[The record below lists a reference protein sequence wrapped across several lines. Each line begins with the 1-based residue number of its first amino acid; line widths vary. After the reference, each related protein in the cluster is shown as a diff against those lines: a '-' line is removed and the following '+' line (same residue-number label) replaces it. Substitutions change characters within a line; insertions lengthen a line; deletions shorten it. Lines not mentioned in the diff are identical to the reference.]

1 MFRILSRPLFRVIP
15 DNTNIQ
21 FMRGRFL
28 GVLVSAILSLA
39 SVILAFHPGLEK
51 GIDFKGGI
59 LMELRTPGPANL
71 GAIRTKLDS
80 LGIGEAGVQEFGAPD
95 SVLLRLPTQGE
106 EASTQVAVNR
116 VRTAL
121 DELAPGTRILRTDA
135 VGNRVSGELFRDG
148 MYALGFSLLAM
159 LIYIWFRF
167 EWQFAVGA
175 VTTLILDTTKAVGF
189 LVVTQIE
196 FNLTTVAAILTI
208 IGFGVNDK
216 VVVYDRVRENLRK
229 FKTKPLR
236 EVIDLSINQ
245 TLNRTVGTSAT
256 LLLSALP
263 LALFGGE
270 ALSGFAWT
278 VLFGIVVATSSSIF
292 IAAPLLLFLGEHRLR
307 RSGAP
312 AAPGRGAPS
321 TAPRGNAAASSRGD
335 AGTSPRGNAAASP
348 RGDAATPARR

>member
-1 MFRILSRPLFRVIP
+1 MLSFLSRPMFRVVP
-15 DNTNIQ
+15 DDTKIR
-21 FMRGRFL
+21 FMRGRFAGL
-28 GVLVSAILSLA
+28 IVSAFLSAASLVLA
-39 SVILAFHPGLEK
+39 YHPGLQK
-51 GIDFKGGI
+51 GIDFRGGI
-59 LMELRTPGPANL
+59 LMEARTPGPADI
-71 GAIRTKLDS
+71 GQIRTALDR
-80 LGIGEAGVQEFGAPD
+80 LGLGEAGVQEFGAPD
-95 SVLLRLPTQGE
+95 SVLLRLPVQGE
-106 EASTQVAVNR
+106 ESATQQAVAK
-116 VRTAL
+116 VRGAL
-121 DELAPGTRILRTDA
+121 EQLAPGTRILRTDA
-135 VGNRVSGELFRDG
+135 VGNRVSDELFLSG
-148 MYALGFSLLAM
+148 MYALGLSLLAM

-175 VTTLILDTTKAVGF
+175 VATLILDTTKAVGF

-229 FKTKPLR
+229 FKTMPLR
-236 EVIDLSINQ
+236 DLIDMSINQ

-307 RSGAP
+307 RGVELP
-312 AAPGRGAPS
+312 AAPKRPA
-321 TAPRGNAAASSRGD
+321 T
-335 AGTSPRGNAAASP
+335 ASP
-348 RGDAATPARR
+348 R